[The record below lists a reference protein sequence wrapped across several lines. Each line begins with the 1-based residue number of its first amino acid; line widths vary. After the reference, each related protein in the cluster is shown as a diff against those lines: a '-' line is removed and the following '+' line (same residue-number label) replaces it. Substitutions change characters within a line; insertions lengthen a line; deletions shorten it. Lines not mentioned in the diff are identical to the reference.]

1 MREERE
7 EICRGSGQRGR
18 GHGRGTAL
26 LLALLLALSLAG
38 CQSGGKDASGAGSSR
53 AQGAGTEASDPGASG
68 AARSSAGS
76 SAESDSTAAAG
87 STVIASEVR
96 GSGADDDPAVAEL
109 FAMDTAMTLQA
120 YGDHA
125 VEAVTASVQEIE
137 RLDSL
142 LSTGSS
148 YSEISRINQD
158 GGGSVT
164 ADTAYLLERS
174 LELHEKTGGA
184 FDISI
189 YPVMQAWG
197 FPTGDYRVPT
207 DDELSL
213 LLQKVDAGKIDL
225 TKKKDGSG
233 EVRFGIEGMEIDLGG
248 IAKGYTSARIMD
260 IYRSYGVKH
269 GLVSLGGNVQLCGGK
284 TDGSDWRVA
293 VRDPQDENSYL
304 GILSLKNRAV
314 ITSGAYERN
323 FTRDGVTYHH
333 ILDPSTGKPA
343 QSGVISATVISADG
357 TLADGLSTSL
367 YVLGVEGTSDLW
379 RSYSDDF
386 DFVLETEDGTVY
398 VTESVAGKLQ
408 TDKTVQVVKKEK
420 K

>member
-1 MREERE
+1 MRGKRE

-38 CQSGGKDASGAGSSR
+38 CQSGGKSAAGAGSSR
-53 AQGAGTEASDPGASG
+53 AQETGAETSDPGTSG
-68 AARSSAGS
+68 AARSSARG

-367 YVLGVEGTSDLW
+367 YVLGVEGASDLW

-398 VTESVAGKLQ
+398 VTEPVAGKLQ